1 MNGLK
6 DKLLSS
12 PKTLLTALVAAGW
25 GLSWVVRIYKPEFT
39 LGASFDAVTSTV
51 MGYYFTQQQPKVE
64 EL

>member
-1 MNGLK
+1 MK

-25 GLSWVVRIYKPEFT
+25 GLSFVVRIYKPEFT
-39 LGASFDAVTSTV
+39 LGASFDAITTTV
-51 MGYYFTQQQPKVE
+51 MGHYFATQPKVE

>member
-1 MNGLK
+1 
-6 DKLLSS
+6 
-12 PKTLLTALVAAGW
+12 LVAAGW

-51 MGYYFTQQQPKVE
+51 MGYYFTQQPKVE